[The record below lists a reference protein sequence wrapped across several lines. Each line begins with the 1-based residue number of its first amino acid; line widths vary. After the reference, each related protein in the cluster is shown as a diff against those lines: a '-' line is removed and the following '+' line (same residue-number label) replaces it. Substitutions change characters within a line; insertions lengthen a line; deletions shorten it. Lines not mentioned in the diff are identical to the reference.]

1 VNPGPGEWLARLP
14 GWEAASVSRL
24 DGGLSHTAWKLDAG
38 GRAAVLKIDREAR
51 SAPANSRATE
61 AAAQAQAA
69 GVGLAAPVLWHSS
82 EGILT
87 AWLEG
92 ESLSAAMLR
101 HEAVIAEAGR
111 ALRRLHALPPAGFDF
126 DLEAWASHYRVEL
139 EATGRFD
146 ASARRHWQRLVAAD
160 TTGPRVFSHNDPVP
174 ANLVVA
180 DSRIRFIDFEY
191 AGDNSPWFDLAVLV
205 TEARLDARRQA
216 LLLDAYL
223 DGCDPPAGRL
233 EDFVAIYRALVGLW
247 SKLRLPVVP

>member
-1 VNPGPGEWLARLP
+1 VNPGPGEWLATLP
-14 GWEAASVSRL
+14 GWEAARVSRL

-51 SAPANSRATE
+51 SAPANSRAME
-61 AAAQAQAA
+61 AVAQAQAA
-69 GVGLAAPVLWHSS
+69 GADLAASVLWHSS

-101 HEAVIAEAGR
+101 DEAVVAAAGH

-126 DLEAWASHYRVEL
+126 DLEAWASHYRAEL
-139 EATGRFD
+139 EAAGRFD
-146 ASARRHWQRLVAAD
+146 APARRHWQRLVAAD

-174 ANLVVA
+174 ANLVLA

-191 AGDNSPWFDLAVLV
+191 AGDNSPWFDLAALV

-223 DGCDPPAGRL
+223 DGRAPPAGRL
-233 EDFVAIYRALVGLW
+233 VDYVAIYRALVGLW